1 MKHYIK
7 NHAETLLN
15 VSELIISSLRKE
27 QHLAGAEI
35 ALKDILEDFRNDL
48 LGIRLQAEKEEGFLH
63 E

>member
-15 VSELIISSLRKE
+15 VSELIILSLRKE
-27 QHLAGAEI
+27 QHLVGAEI

-48 LGIRLQAEKEEGFLH
+48 LGIRLQAEKEEGFRH